1 MMMNRLSIVLLTA
14 VMVFS
19 AMGTASAAPANAAV
33 KVEMDGKPVELGTN
47 ALMKNGIVYV
57 EFRTI
62 FSRLGYTAEY
72 QKVSRTIVASTQGVK
87 LQATA
92 GQPMAYVNDRSVASK
107 DAVIIY
113 QGKVWVGLRFLA
125 NLSNYTVGWDSKLQ
139 TITLTSNG
147 PTPQYIV
154 NLYNVLGG
162 FADAEKKGNVPG
174 AKSFLATDAIVDF
187 ASLEAQM
194 TKASVETSF
203 FEQRV
208 ESYTDQIAE
217 VFTIEQG
224 ARVGGGFFPTTKLQ
238 VHYTLHLD
246 ANGAWK
252 IYDRKVEKQEYIDL
266 MGAFKQEVT
275 ASAADKTAIGDI
287 FMAQLKASND
297 ENVDAYMATLANSGN
312 VAVKQSIENLFK
324 STDRTNKVETWAI
337 VEHTDNAAKIYA
349 SVITDSQS
357 NGTTTSTR
365 NYVVNDLVKVDGK
378 WLLSDKADNLFMETV
393 K

>member
-1 MMMNRLSIVLLTA
+1 
-14 VMVFS
+14 
-19 AMGTASAAPANAAV
+19 
-33 KVEMDGKPVELGTN
+33 VEMDGKPVELGTN
-47 ALMKNGIVYV
+47 ALMKNGIVYL

-62 FSRLGYTAEY
+62 FSLLGYIAEY

-252 IYDRKVEKQEYIDL
+252 IYDRKVEKQEYTDL

-349 SVITDSQS
+349 SVITDSLS

-378 WLLSDKADNLFMETV
+378 WLLSDKADNLFMETI